1 MKQVFTIG
9 SKVRLTAPM
18 EAPIWCEWDD
28 DRGRVSNH
36 VKATIRD
43 RFFKCDTKVGAEI
56 IHIPS
61 EVEREK
67 LRKLG
72 RTKVRLRMP
81 SGEGIIIT
89 VELAHLTKA

>member
-1 MKQVFTIG
+1 MKEVFSIG
-9 SKVRLTAPM
+9 SKVKLAAPM
-18 EAPIWCEWDD
+18 AVPTWCEWDD

-43 RFFKCDTKVGAEI
+43 RFFKVDSKVSAELV
-56 IHIPS
+56 HIPS

-72 RTKVRLRMP
+72 RAKVRLRMP
-81 SGEGIIIT
+81 SGESIT
-89 VELAHLTKA
+89 ITAELAHLTKA